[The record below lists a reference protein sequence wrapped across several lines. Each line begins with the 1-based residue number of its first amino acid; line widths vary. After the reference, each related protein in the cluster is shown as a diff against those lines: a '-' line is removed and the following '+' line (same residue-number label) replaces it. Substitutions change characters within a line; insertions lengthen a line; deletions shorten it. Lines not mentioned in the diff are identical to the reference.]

1 MICIYSQNNTEYSK
15 NGDAVLTPISCT
27 LAVTINSS
35 WQLSLEHPYDAEE
48 RYKYIKVGAVIRAD
62 INCIRELGSVQQRF
76 RIYQVN
82 KGDNSISAIAF
93 PIGMEASYDAPID
106 NLNIDG
112 TAQQAITALQAY
124 TQKYT
129 LSTDVT
135 KTARASYAN
144 TNLITALAS
153 SDASSFLRTWG
164 GELLYDNLNLK
175 VRNRLGDNVAGE
187 HRILYGKNLSSVSH
201 ELDDS
206 GLITRIYP
214 ISIDGIRLNGTGYV
228 DSDRASQYPV
238 RHARYMQAPYNLIDQ
253 NAGSN
258 SRTAVQTRTA
268 IAAITNSASTTSHT
282 ACDSALDAGIQPEY
296 IKSIRSDI
304 ISAVQTMALNGVVSA
319 SLYNAV
325 ASVIA
330 SSMSWLNE
338 LEQPEWSWRGDAETG
353 YWYGNDDSYA
363 KNMYVKISK
372 TWSYFG
378 DDGIWQEPRD
388 DKGTWD
394 WYQDST
400 GKKYGNFNK
409 YFAHNEYVYIT
420 MEGTLT
426 CYWFNEEGW
435 YESEYTEE
443 SSWTWHGSGTAE
455 DPYWFGEDGAGDN
468 AKKYA
473 HDCWLFIDGVYYF
486 FDSYGYYDGS
496 TKFEDYRWDWVES
509 DERFWFGNAEDK
521 TYGATYLTSQWCK
534 INGDWYYFDAN
545 GYAESANNSIARTTA
560 YFTSGMAALAT
571 VVSTQKSALYTLLY
585 SLMTEWC
592 QSQYAQ
598 GVDLPRL
605 TISIDMVDLSKTT
618 EYAGYENL
626 ESVKLGDSVMCED
639 YKHNIS
645 TSDQRVIG
653 LIYDCI
659 RNYNNNVVLGS
670 PALAV
675 SQMLSGSSANNA
687 VAGGFDTSAIEQQ
700 LNAQTSAIGALQ
712 SGKQDK
718 LTAGENI
725 TIVNNVISATGGGG
739 HGLEYWTETSETI
752 SRTTNETIYDFS
764 CDAQFLVENG
774 VDITYT
780 SQYYS
785 PRKYTSS
792 GKAVGALG
800 HYYDGD
806 SNPENGFVLF
816 STDPDAV
823 KVLAELN
830 GLNPQ
835 RNEAVAIS
843 YNGHTI
849 YTNGQIYNAATNTT
863 IAETS
868 GLIDV
873 GTFDSYS
880 EFVNFV
886 LNNSGLEIHTNLLKQ
901 TGIGV
906 GDKVVWGGNRYSASD
921 EYPFYATDEGLIYGK
936 KHISKGTH
944 EGISGDT
951 NFIKTTANEVGTWQN
966 GQGWQRCIVTRVTG
980 TPRKVVM
987 GYSQDTINHPIIVVA
1002 SLTPLDFEWGFSNNT
1017 LYPPYDVQ
1025 TWESKETYPVTP
1037 EGSTFGYNTGSC
1049 QYDGATWYVLLIDT
1063 TTWSGG
1069 TALSAS
1075 EGLTAFNKNRENNP
1089 EAMGL
1094 ALLEAAQA
1102 KSTTTVTMEITAE
1115 GDIIKYYTDEK
1126 IIIDV
1131 DADGNALFKEITTD
1145 AGSLTSQMAQKQNL
1159 LTAGENI
1166 QINGNTISATD
1177 TTYEEFDGDSAGLVP
1192 AVQSQSGKFL
1202 KDDGTWATP
1211 SGGGGSANI
1220 VELTQAEY
1228 DALPSSKLSDDTLY
1242 MVYFDGGQT
1251 LDPNYNY
1258 YKYGQN
1264 DEIVVRV
1271 YHEGQ
1276 ADQEIRWYFHEYTQ
1290 VAALIPIPAELGS
1303 YWSGANTAK
1312 AYTSNTSTVCG
1323 WIAITDYLG
1332 GRMGI
1337 YSPNWGQYLTGPIDA
1352 MVVIGGGA
1360 EQSTVYSDPYVYIQD
1375 SPPFTKIYYNT
1386 HEFTHKV
1393 TANPTGTATAILSKM
1408 EVDGIIYKM
1417 GERIS
1422 YGTTIPTADAN
1433 DGDLYIL
1440 LDGNNSKQGEYLYMN
1455 NAWVQIEGGT
1465 P

>member
-282 ACDSALDAGIQPEY
+282 ACDNALDAGIQPEY

-330 SSMSWLNE
+330 NSMGWLNE

-496 TKFEDYRWDWVES
+496 TKFEDYRWDWVKS

-571 VVSTQKSALYTLLY
+571 VVSTQKAALYTLLY
-585 SLMTEWC
+585 TLMTEWC

-718 LTAGENI
+718 MSAGDHI
-725 TIVNNVISATGGGG
+725 SIVNNRISATGV
-739 HGLEYWTETSETI
+739 GLQYWHET
-752 SRTTNETIYDFS
+752 
-764 CDAQFLVENG
+764 A
-774 VDITYT
+774 
-780 SQYYS
+780 
-785 PRKYTSS
+785 
-792 GKAVGALG
+792 
-800 HYYDGD
+800 
-806 SNPENGFVLF
+806 
-816 STDPDAV
+816 
-823 KVLAELN
+823 
-830 GLNPQ
+830 
-835 RNEAVAIS
+835 
-843 YNGHTI
+843 
-849 YTNGQIYNAATNTT
+849 
-863 IAETS
+863 
-868 GLIDV
+868 
-873 GTFDSYS
+873 
-880 EFVNFV
+880 
-886 LNNSGLEIHTNLLKQ
+886 
-901 TGIGV
+901 
-906 GDKVVWGGNRYSASD
+906 NR
-921 EYPFYATDEGLIYGK
+921 FYRE
-936 KHISKGTH
+936 GTH
-944 EGISGDT
+944 EGISGDEGT
-951 NFIKTTANEVGTWQN
+951 VKVGQEIGNYVVGDGWTRCLVFRMKNTTAPYIMGIGEQSWDTMQ
-966 GQGWQRCIVTRVTG
+966 IVIATTNQ
-980 TPRKVVM
+980 T
-987 GYSQDTINHPIIVVA
+987 D
-1002 SLTPLDFEWGFSNNT
+1002 LDFEWGYSNNT
-1017 LYPPYDVQ
+1017 LVEPYGVEEWFDKDEYTGGYDTASVTYNGK
-1025 TWESKETYPVTP
+1025 TWYCLQIHPARKYNFGCSISGISKIFSAEYNDDAATNGLKLLQACHATDHIEVVTEIGTETYAFKYGGDDKT
-1037 EGSTFGYNTGSC
+1037 Y
-1049 QYDGATWYVLLIDT
+1049 AYVDT
-1063 TTWSGG
+1063 
-1069 TALSAS
+1069 
-1075 EGLTAFNKNRENNP
+1075 
-1089 EAMGL
+1089 
-1094 ALLEAAQA
+1094 
-1102 KSTTTVTMEITAE
+1102 
-1115 GDIIKYYTDEK
+1115 
-1126 IIIDV
+1126 
-1131 DADGNALFKEITTD
+1131 DGNALFKEITTD

-1177 TTYEEFDGDSAGLVP
+1177 TTYEEFDGDNAGLVP
-1192 AVQSQSGKFL
+1192 AVQTQSGKFL

-1211 SGGGGSANI
+1211 SGGSGGGSHSRTLLYDTNVTTTGQFTLNDDLGNYDDIEVIVGFTTGKSKTTFRFDANWFI
-1220 VELTQAEY
+1220 NSFPYVAGATASTNHYLACVY
-1228 DALPSSKLSDDTLY
+1228 DTYYVRLIMGDSANKLY
-1242 MVYFDGGQT
+1242 MTETNYLMIEEVYGI
-1251 LDPNYNY
+1251 
-1258 YKYGQN
+1258 KY
-1264 DEIVVRV
+1264 
-1271 YHEGQ
+1271 
-1276 ADQEIRWYFHEYTQ
+1276 
-1290 VAALIPIPAELGS
+1290 
-1303 YWSGANTAK
+1303 
-1312 AYTSNTSTVCG
+1312 
-1323 WIAITDYLG
+1323 
-1332 GRMGI
+1332 
-1337 YSPNWGQYLTGPIDA
+1337 
-1352 MVVIGGGA
+1352 
-1360 EQSTVYSDPYVYIQD
+1360 
-1375 SPPFTKIYYNT
+1375 
-1386 HEFTHKV
+1386 
-1393 TANPTGTATAILSKM
+1393 
-1408 EVDGIIYKM
+1408 
-1417 GERIS
+1417 
-1422 YGTTIPTADAN
+1422 
-1433 DGDLYIL
+1433 
-1440 LDGNNSKQGEYLYMN
+1440 
-1455 NAWVQIEGGT
+1455 
-1465 P
+1465 

>member
-112 TAQQAITALQAY
+112 TAQQAITAFQAY

-129 LSTDVT
+129 LSTDVN

-175 VRNRLGDNVAGE
+175 IRNRLGDNVAGE

-214 ISIDGIRLNGTGYV
+214 ISIDGIRLNGTGYI

-253 NAGSN
+253 KAGSN

-282 ACDSALDAGIQPEY
+282 ACDNALDAGIQPEY

-304 ISAVQTMALNGVVSA
+304 ISAVQTMALTGVVSA
-319 SLYNAV
+319 SLYNAA

-353 YWYGNDDSYA
+353 YWYGNNDSYA

-400 GKKYGNFNK
+400 GKKYGNFKK

-420 MEGTLT
+420 MDGVLT

-521 TYGATYLTSQWCK
+521 TYGATYLASQWCK

-560 YFTSGMAALAT
+560 YFTSGMAALTT

-585 SLMTEWC
+585 TLMTEWC

-670 PALAV
+670 PTLAV

-725 TIVNNVISATGGGG
+725 TIVNNVISATGGG
-739 HGLEYWTETSETI
+739 HGLEYWEETPQRFYRDYKVDGISADEGFKLTEWKSAHWSGYSTSAGYLYRNKNGAKVIVGEVSDGSSYSDCRRIVIASTNEDDLEWEWATCIPSEDPLTPTSEW
-752 SRTTNETIYDFS
+752 
-764 CDAQFLVENG
+764 
-774 VDITYT
+774 
-780 SQYYS
+780 
-785 PRKYTSS
+785 
-792 GKAVGALG
+792 
-800 HYYDGD
+800 
-806 SNPENGFVLF
+806 
-816 STDPDAV
+816 
-823 KVLAELN
+823 
-830 GLNPQ
+830 
-835 RNEAVAIS
+835 
-843 YNGHTI
+843 
-849 YTNGQIYNAATNTT
+849 
-863 IAETS
+863 
-868 GLIDV
+868 
-873 GTFDSYS
+873 GT
-880 EFVNFV
+880 
-886 LNNSGLEIHTNLLKQ
+886 
-901 TGIGV
+901 
-906 GDKVVWGGNRYSASD
+906 
-921 EYPFYATDEGLIYGK
+921 
-936 KHISKGTH
+936 
-944 EGISGDT
+944 
-951 NFIKTTANEVGTWQN
+951 
-966 GQGWQRCIVTRVTG
+966 
-980 TPRKVVM
+980 
-987 GYSQDTINHPIIVVA
+987 
-1002 SLTPLDFEWGFSNNT
+1002 
-1017 LYPPYDVQ
+1017 
-1025 TWESKETYPVTP
+1025 KETYPLVPSQYPAYDFGWQTATISY
-1037 EGSTFGYNTGSC
+1037 EGV
-1049 QYDGATWYVLLIDT
+1049 TWYIMAIQPMYGDGYQHFENGDLLAKY
-1063 TTWSGG
+1063 
-1069 TALSAS
+1069 TASMRSMTCAEL
-1075 EGLTAFNKNRENNP
+1075 GQF
-1089 EAMGL
+1089 
-1094 ALLEAAQA
+1094 LLEQIHASDKVDVQV
-1102 KSTTTVTMEITAE
+1102 SIGVNGNVFQWVIDGEEIAWINE
-1115 GDIIKYYTDEK
+1115 
-1126 IIIDV
+1126 
-1131 DADGNALFKEITTD
+1131 DGNALFKEITTD

-1166 QINGNTISATD
+1166 QINGDTISATD
-1177 TTYEEFDGDSAGLVP
+1177 TTYEEFDGDDAGLVP
-1192 AVQSQSGKFL
+1192 AVTTPSGKVL
-1202 KDDGTWATP
+1202 SDDGTWVEGGTIIEANPSDSATSTLTKLRVDDTIYAISGG
-1211 SGGGGSANI
+1211 SGGGGSDVLYSGLAVGQITLSKSIEDYSLI
-1220 VELTQAEY
+1220 VATINEDQYSTYQLIGQY
-1228 DALPSSKLSDDTLY
+1228 SPSIVTTYSNTSIFIISPYGLNDGFYRYKFSDDTH
-1242 MVYFDGGQT
+1242 MVWDDG
-1251 LDPNYNY
+1251 
-1258 YKYGQN
+1258 
-1264 DEIVVRV
+1264 R
-1271 YHEGQ
+1271 
-1276 ADQEIRWYFHEYTQ
+1276 TQ
-1290 VAALIPIPAELGS
+1290 QQSMVII
-1303 YWSGANTAK
+1303 
-1312 AYTSNTSTVCG
+1312 
-1323 WIAITDYLG
+1323 
-1332 GRMGI
+1332 GI
-1337 YSPNWGQYLTGPIDA
+1337 
-1352 MVVIGGGA
+1352 
-1360 EQSTVYSDPYVYIQD
+1360 
-1375 SPPFTKIYYNT
+1375 K
-1386 HEFTHKV
+1386 
-1393 TANPTGTATAILSKM
+1393 
-1408 EVDGIIYKM
+1408 
-1417 GERIS
+1417 
-1422 YGTTIPTADAN
+1422 
-1433 DGDLYIL
+1433 
-1440 LDGNNSKQGEYLYMN
+1440 
-1455 NAWVQIEGGT
+1455 
-1465 P
+1465 

>member
-175 VRNRLGDNVAGE
+175 IRNRLGDNVAGE

-282 ACDSALDAGIQPEY
+282 ACDNALDAGIQPEY

-319 SLYNAV
+319 SLYNAA

-400 GKKYGNFNK
+400 GKKYGNYNK

-420 MEGTLT
+420 MDGVLT

-571 VVSTQKSALYTLLY
+571 VVSTQKAALYTLLY
-585 SLMTEWC
+585 TLMTEWC

-718 LTAGENI
+718 MSAGDYI
-725 TIVNNVISATGGGG
+725 SIVNNRISA
-739 HGLEYWTETSETI
+739 HGVGLQYWTETSEK
-752 SRTTNETIYDFS
+752 IY
-764 CDAQFLVENG
+764 QTG
-774 VDITYT
+774 TH
-780 SQYYS
+780 
-785 PRKYTSS
+785 R
-792 GKAVGALG
+792 G
-800 HYYDGD
+800 
-806 SNPENGFVLF
+806 
-816 STDPDAV
+816 
-823 KVLAELN
+823 
-830 GLNPQ
+830 
-835 RNEAVAIS
+835 
-843 YNGHTI
+843 
-849 YTNGQIYNAATNTT
+849 
-863 IAETS
+863 TS
-868 GLIDV
+868 GDA
-873 GTFDSYS
+873 DY
-880 EFVNFV
+880 
-886 LNNSGLEIHTNLLKQ
+886 LKRS
-901 TGIGV
+901 T
-906 GDKVVWGGNRYSASD
+906 
-921 EYPFYATDEGLIYGK
+921 
-936 KHISKGTH
+936 
-944 EGISGDT
+944 
-951 NFIKTTANEVGTWQN
+951 NEVGYFLN
-966 GQGWQRCIVTRVTG
+966 GQGWTRCIVVRLKGKPRNVLMGVTAHVGG
-980 TPRKVVM
+980 T
-987 GYSQDTINHPIIVVA
+987 HPIICYA
-1002 SLTPLDFEWGFSNNT
+1002 SLDPLDFEWGYSNNT
-1017 LYPPYDVQ
+1017 LNPPYGVTQWQDK
-1025 TWESKETYPVTP
+1025 STYPVPTSGYP
-1037 EGSTFGYNTGSC
+1037 YYFGWKTATATYEGNTWNILAVDC
-1049 QYDGATWYVLLIDT
+1049 LYWDGGDGVGASDGIEIFSWSKWAVQPDISLVGIDLLDAANAVSYVDVVAEIGTNTHFLRYGNDDETIIDIDT
-1063 TTWSGG
+1063 
-1069 TALSAS
+1069 
-1075 EGLTAFNKNRENNP
+1075 
-1089 EAMGL
+1089 
-1094 ALLEAAQA
+1094 
-1102 KSTTTVTMEITAE
+1102 
-1115 GDIIKYYTDEK
+1115 
-1126 IIIDV
+1126 
-1131 DADGNALFKEITTD
+1131 DGNAILNEVTT
-1145 AGSLTSQMAQKQNL
+1145 K
-1159 LTAGENI
+1159 
-1166 QINGNTISATD
+1166 
-1177 TTYEEFDGDSAGLVP
+1177 
-1192 AVQSQSGKFL
+1192 
-1202 KDDGTWATP
+1202 DGT
-1211 SGGGGSANI
+1211 
-1220 VELTQAEY
+1220 LTEQMGRK
-1228 DALPSSKLSDDTLY
+1228 S
-1242 MVYFDGGQT
+1242 
-1251 LDPNYNY
+1251 
-1258 YKYGQN
+1258 
-1264 DEIVVRV
+1264 
-1271 YHEGQ
+1271 H
-1276 ADQEIRWYFHEYTQ
+1276 
-1290 VAALIPIPAELGS
+1290 
-1303 YWSGANTAK
+1303 
-1312 AYTSNTSTVCG
+1312 
-1323 WIAITDYLG
+1323 IT
-1332 GRMGI
+1332 
-1337 YSPNWGQYLTGPIDA
+1337 
-1352 MVVIGGGA
+1352 
-1360 EQSTVYSDPYVYIQD
+1360 
-1375 SPPFTKIYYNT
+1375 
-1386 HEFTHKV
+1386 
-1393 TANPTGTATAILSKM
+1393 
-1408 EVDGIIYKM
+1408 
-1417 GERIS
+1417 
-1422 YGTTIPTADAN
+1422 YGTTAPTGDALDGDMYIMLDAN
-1433 DGDLYIL
+1433 NAKVGTYLYI
-1440 LDGNNSKQGEYLYMN
+1440 SS
-1455 NAWVQIEGGT
+1455 AWVQIEGGT

>member
-112 TAQQAITALQAY
+112 TAQQAITAFQAY

-129 LSTDVT
+129 LSTDVN

-175 VRNRLGDNVAGE
+175 IRNRLGDNVAGE

-214 ISIDGIRLNGTGYV
+214 ISIDGIRLNGTGYI

-253 NAGSN
+253 KAGSN

-282 ACDSALDAGIQPEY
+282 ACDNALDAGIQPEY

-304 ISAVQTMALNGVVSA
+304 ISAVQTMALTGVVSA
-319 SLYNAV
+319 SLYNAA

-353 YWYGNDDSYA
+353 YWYGNNDSYA

-400 GKKYGNFNK
+400 GKKYGNFKK

-420 MEGTLT
+420 MDGVLT

-521 TYGATYLTSQWCK
+521 TYGATYLASQWCK

-560 YFTSGMAALAT
+560 YFTSGMAALTT

-585 SLMTEWC
+585 TLMTEWC

-670 PALAV
+670 PTLAV

-725 TIVNNVISATGGGG
+725 TIVNNVISATGGG
-739 HGLEYWTETSETI
+739 HGLEYWEETPQRFYRDYKVDGISADEGFKLTEWKSAHWSGYSTSAGYLYRNKNGAKVIVGEVSDGSSYSDCRRIVIASTNEDDLEWEWATCIPSEDPLTPTSEW
-752 SRTTNETIYDFS
+752 
-764 CDAQFLVENG
+764 
-774 VDITYT
+774 
-780 SQYYS
+780 
-785 PRKYTSS
+785 
-792 GKAVGALG
+792 
-800 HYYDGD
+800 
-806 SNPENGFVLF
+806 
-816 STDPDAV
+816 
-823 KVLAELN
+823 
-830 GLNPQ
+830 
-835 RNEAVAIS
+835 
-843 YNGHTI
+843 
-849 YTNGQIYNAATNTT
+849 
-863 IAETS
+863 
-868 GLIDV
+868 
-873 GTFDSYS
+873 GT
-880 EFVNFV
+880 
-886 LNNSGLEIHTNLLKQ
+886 
-901 TGIGV
+901 
-906 GDKVVWGGNRYSASD
+906 
-921 EYPFYATDEGLIYGK
+921 
-936 KHISKGTH
+936 
-944 EGISGDT
+944 
-951 NFIKTTANEVGTWQN
+951 
-966 GQGWQRCIVTRVTG
+966 
-980 TPRKVVM
+980 
-987 GYSQDTINHPIIVVA
+987 
-1002 SLTPLDFEWGFSNNT
+1002 
-1017 LYPPYDVQ
+1017 
-1025 TWESKETYPVTP
+1025 KETYPLVPSQYPAYDFGWQTATISY
-1037 EGSTFGYNTGSC
+1037 EGV
-1049 QYDGATWYVLLIDT
+1049 TWYIMAIQPMYGDGYQHFENGDLLAKY
-1063 TTWSGG
+1063 
-1069 TALSAS
+1069 TASMRSMTCAEL
-1075 EGLTAFNKNRENNP
+1075 GQF
-1089 EAMGL
+1089 
-1094 ALLEAAQA
+1094 LLEQIHASDKVDVQV
-1102 KSTTTVTMEITAE
+1102 SIGVNGNVFQWVIDGEEIAWINE
-1115 GDIIKYYTDEK
+1115 
-1126 IIIDV
+1126 
-1131 DADGNALFKEITTD
+1131 DGNALFKEITTD

-1166 QINGNTISATD
+1166 QINGGTISATD

-1192 AVQSQSGKFL
+1192 AVETQSGKFL

-1258 YKYGQN
+1258 YKYGDN

-1276 ADQEIRWYFHEYTQ
+1276 ADQEVLWFFNN
-1290 VAALIPIPAELGS
+1290 
-1303 YWSGANTAK
+1303 W
-1312 AYTSNTSTVCG
+1312 TSTALDNSIPTKLQA
-1323 WIAITDYLG
+1323 WKPTNTQP
-1332 GRMGI
+1332 I
-1337 YSPNWGQYLTGPIDA
+1337 YSDSYATVGGEQTSWVGFYANSIRSWSLDLGTGYIGTVNAVVNPYPTSAGQQENGY
-1352 MVVIGGGA
+1352 
-1360 EQSTVYSDPYVYIQD
+1360 YSPYVYIQD

-1393 TANPTGTATAILSKM
+1393 TANPTGTATAILNKM

-1417 GERIS
+1417 GGRTS
-1422 YGTTIPTADAN
+1422 YGIVAPTADAN

-1440 LDGNNSKQGEYLYMN
+1440 LDSNNSKQGEYLYMN
-1455 NAWVQIEGGT
+1455 NAWVQIE
-1465 P
+1465 

>member
-175 VRNRLGDNVAGE
+175 IRNRLGDNVAGE

-228 DSDRASQYPV
+228 DSNRASQYPV

-282 ACDSALDAGIQPEY
+282 ACDNALDAGIQPEY

-319 SLYNAV
+319 SLYNAA

-585 SLMTEWC
+585 TLMTEWC

-687 VAGGFDTSAIEQQ
+687 VAGGFDTSAIETALTTQG
-700 LNAQTSAIGALQ
+700 NAIASLQ
-712 SGKQDK
+712 NGKQDK
-718 LTAGENI
+718 LTAGANI
-725 TIVNNVISATGGGG
+725 SIINNVISATGGT
-739 HGLEYWTETSETI
+739 GLQYWHETPTRFYREGIHEGLSADGYI
-752 SRTTNETIYDFS
+752 
-764 CDAQFLVENG
+764 
-774 VDITYT
+774 YT
-780 SQYYS
+780 SCNWNNY
-785 PRKYTSS
+785 
-792 GKAVGALG
+792 VGGLIQGYEYQKLTEEPAIMAEFGYGLNQAIVIVG
-800 HYYDGD
+800 L
-806 SNPENGFVLF
+806 SEN
-816 STDPDAV
+816 AV
-823 KVLAELN
+823 KWQWRVRQATTDWLTMS
-830 GLNPQ
+830 
-835 RNEAVAIS
+835 S
-843 YNGHTI
+843 YPSTM
-849 YTNGQIYNAATNTT
+849 YNV
-863 IAETS
+863 S
-868 GLIDV
+868 
-873 GTFDSYS
+873 F
-880 EFVNFV
+880 
-886 LNNSGLEIHTNLLKQ
+886 
-901 TGIGV
+901 
-906 GDKVVWGGNRYSASD
+906 
-921 EYPFYATDEGLIYGK
+921 
-936 KHISKGTH
+936 
-944 EGISGDT
+944 
-951 NFIKTTANEVGTWQN
+951 
-966 GQGWQRCIVTRVTG
+966 
-980 TPRKVVM
+980 M
-987 GYSQDTINHPIIVVA
+987 
-1002 SLTPLDFEWGFSNNT
+1002 
-1017 LYPPYDVQ
+1017 
-1025 TWESKETYPVTP
+1025 
-1037 EGSTFGYNTGSC
+1037 YN
-1049 QYDGATWYVLLIDT
+1049 GATWYASIIKVL
-1063 TTWSGG
+1063 SGYDSTG
-1069 TALSAS
+1069 TV
-1075 EGLTAFNKNRENNP
+1075 EGLSSIDATIMPSNDDAG
-1089 EAMGL
+1089 AIYL
-1094 ALLEAAQA
+1094 AKHFVDVDNATDKVA
-1102 KSTTTVTMEITAE
+1102 VVMEIGTQSYILKYGGE
-1115 GDIIKYYTDEK
+1115 GKTFTSIDI
-1126 IIIDV
+1126 
-1131 DADGNALFKEITTD
+1131 DGNAVFKEVTTD
-1145 AGSLTSQMAQKQNL
+1145 AGSLTSQMAAKQNA
-1159 LTAGENI
+1159 LTAGANI
-1166 QINGNTISATD
+1166 QINGDTISATD
-1177 TTYEEFDGDSAGLVP
+1177 TTYIAGDNIDITNGVISSPNDVLIGTSEPTSATGNNGNAYYKYNVTSETTEDQVTLPTFVDDQSTQVVITDFENYTKIKFVYTDINQNIHSDVWNISVLPQTTNPQWGQGGDIWISNGYNYIVCGRDSNGLWIKECGNHLQELYACYDVNDYEVDKEYVKIEGEWYQ
-1192 AVQSQSGKFL
+1192 AS
-1202 KDDGTWATP
+1202 
-1211 SGGGGSANI
+1211 SGGGGGGGKITLLASPPTGSTSFPLNTNI
-1220 VELTQAEY
+1220 TLAE
-1228 DALPSSKLSDDTLY
+1228 AITN
-1242 MVYFDGGQT
+1242 FDC
-1251 LDPNYNY
+1251 
-1258 YKYGQN
+1258 
-1264 DEIVVRV
+1264 IM
-1271 YHEGQ
+1271 
-1276 ADQEIRWYFHEYTQ
+1276 FC
-1290 VAALIPIPAELGS
+1290 PA
-1303 YWSGANTAK
+1303 WSGGPAAIAYPPAIYPVAYFKALTNRAFTYYGTAGYNDVGYVNDTTVQFFRN
-1312 AYTSNTSTVCG
+1312 AGETVCN
-1323 WIAITDYLG
+1323 AIY
-1332 GRMGI
+1332 GI
-1337 YSPNWGQYLTGPIDA
+1337 KY
-1352 MVVIGGGA
+1352 
-1360 EQSTVYSDPYVYIQD
+1360 
-1375 SPPFTKIYYNT
+1375 
-1386 HEFTHKV
+1386 
-1393 TANPTGTATAILSKM
+1393 
-1408 EVDGIIYKM
+1408 
-1417 GERIS
+1417 
-1422 YGTTIPTADAN
+1422 
-1433 DGDLYIL
+1433 
-1440 LDGNNSKQGEYLYMN
+1440 
-1455 NAWVQIEGGT
+1455 
-1465 P
+1465 

>member
-175 VRNRLGDNVAGE
+175 IRNRLGDNVAGE

-304 ISAVQTMALNGVVSA
+304 ISAVQTMALTGVVSA

-330 SSMSWLNE
+330 NSMGWLNE

-353 YWYGNDDSYA
+353 YWYGNEDGYA

-378 DDGIWQEPRD
+378 NDGIWQEPRD

-496 TKFEDYRWDWVES
+496 TKFEDYRWDWVKS
-509 DERFWFGNAEDK
+509 DERYWFGNAEDK
-521 TYGATYLTSQWCK
+521 TYAATYLVSQWAK

-571 VVSTQKSALYTLLY
+571 VVSTQKAALYTLLY
-585 SLMTEWC
+585 TLMTEWC

-718 LTAGENI
+718 LTAGDNI
-725 TIVNNVISATGGGG
+725 TIVNNVISATGGTGLQYWHETANRFYREAMISG
-739 HGLEYWTETSETI
+739 IVAGDTDALRHGFFK
-752 SRTTNETIYDFS
+752 NFKNAFS
-764 CDAQFLVENG
+764 SLYNTA
-774 VDITYT
+774 YR
-780 SQYYS
+780 
-785 PRKYTSS
+785 RKYTDNPCL
-792 GKAVGALG
+792 VGLVNIGNNYGNSTRLVIASKSERDIDWEWG
-800 HYYDGD
+800 QVNSYQDIEESDITTWNDKD
-806 SNPENGFVLF
+806 SYP
-816 STDPDAV
+816 
-823 KVLAELN
+823 
-830 GLNPQ
+830 
-835 RNEAVAIS
+835 
-843 YNGHTI
+843 
-849 YTNGQIYNAATNTT
+849 YNATSMPDS
-863 IAETS
+863 IYIGET
-868 GLIDV
+868 GWWQ
-873 GTFDSYS
+873 
-880 EFVNFV
+880 E
-886 LNNSGLEIHTNLLKQ
+886 
-901 TGIGV
+901 
-906 GDKVVWGGNRYSASD
+906 
-921 EYPFYATDEGLIYGK
+921 
-936 KHISKGTH
+936 
-944 EGISGDT
+944 
-951 NFIKTTANEVGTWQN
+951 EVTY
-966 GQGWQRCIVTRVTG
+966 QG
-980 TPRKVVM
+980 
-987 GYSQDTINHPIIVVA
+987 
-1002 SLTPLDFEWGFSNNT
+1002 E
-1017 LYPPYDVQ
+1017 
-1025 TWESKETYPVTP
+1025 
-1037 EGSTFGYNTGSC
+1037 
-1049 QYDGATWYVLLIDT
+1049 TWYVMIIQTMQGDIYSLNLELNDDT
-1063 TTWSGG
+1063 IPTYTGQINDSITTQQ
-1069 TALSAS
+1069 
-1075 EGLTAFNKNRENNP
+1075 
-1089 EAMGL
+1089 L
-1094 ALLEAAQA
+1094 ALNFLGYCHASNTAQGETSIGITDKILYRGTDA
-1102 KSTTTVTMEITAE
+1102 NAVTYI
-1115 GDIIKYYTDEK
+1115 DIQ
-1126 IIIDV
+1126 
-1131 DADGNALFKEITTD
+1131 GNAKLNEVITPNGTLTERLD
-1145 AGSLTSQMAQKQNL
+1145 AKQNS

-1166 QINGNTISATD
+1166 NISGEIISA
-1177 TTYEEFDGDSAGLVP
+1177 EVP
-1192 AVQSQSGKFL
+1192 EIEANPSGTATQTL
-1202 KDDGTWATP
+1202 SSLDVDGTIYSIP
-1211 SGGGGSANI
+1211 SGGGGGGSDVLYSGLAVGQITLSKSIEDYSLI
-1220 VELTQAEY
+1220 VATINEDQYSTYQLSGQY
-1228 DALPSSKLSDDTLY
+1228 SPSIVPNYSNTSIFIISPYGLNDGFYRYKFSDDTH
-1242 MVYFDGGQT
+1242 MVWDDGRSQ
-1251 LDPNYNY
+1251 
-1258 YKYGQN
+1258 QQSM
-1264 DEIVVRV
+1264 I
-1271 YHEGQ
+1271 
-1276 ADQEIRWYFHEYTQ
+1276 I
-1290 VAALIPIPAELGS
+1290 I
-1303 YWSGANTAK
+1303 
-1312 AYTSNTSTVCG
+1312 
-1323 WIAITDYLG
+1323 
-1332 GRMGI
+1332 GI
-1337 YSPNWGQYLTGPIDA
+1337 
-1352 MVVIGGGA
+1352 
-1360 EQSTVYSDPYVYIQD
+1360 
-1375 SPPFTKIYYNT
+1375 K
-1386 HEFTHKV
+1386 
-1393 TANPTGTATAILSKM
+1393 
-1408 EVDGIIYKM
+1408 
-1417 GERIS
+1417 
-1422 YGTTIPTADAN
+1422 
-1433 DGDLYIL
+1433 
-1440 LDGNNSKQGEYLYMN
+1440 
-1455 NAWVQIEGGT
+1455 
-1465 P
+1465 

>member
-48 RYKYIKVGAVIRAD
+48 RYKYIKVGAIIRAD

-82 KGDNSISAIAF
+82 KGDNSVSAIAF

-112 TAQQAITALQAY
+112 TAQQAITALQTY

-175 VRNRLGDNVAGE
+175 IRNRLGDNVAGE

-282 ACDSALDAGIQPEY
+282 ACDDALDAGIQPEY

-319 SLYNAV
+319 SLYNAA

-420 MEGTLT
+420 MDGVLT

-443 SSWTWHGSGTAE
+443 SSWTWHGSGTAA

-545 GYAESANNSIARTTA
+545 GYAESANSSIARTSA
-560 YFTSGMAALAT
+560 YFTTGMAALAT

-585 SLMTEWC
+585 TLMTEWC
-592 QSQYAQ
+592 QGQYAQ

-670 PALAV
+670 PTLAV
-675 SQMLSGSSANNA
+675 SQMLNGSSANNA
-687 VAGGFDTSAIEQQ
+687 VAGGFDTSAIETALTTQG
-700 LNAQTSAIGALQ
+700 NAIATLQ
-712 SGKQDK
+712 NGKQDK

-725 TIVNNVISATGGGG
+725 TIVNNVISATGGA
-739 HGLEYWTETSETI
+739 GLQYWHETPT
-752 SRTTNETIYDFS
+752 R
-764 CDAQFLVENG
+764 
-774 VDITYT
+774 
-780 SQYYS
+780 
-785 PRKYTSS
+785 
-792 GKAVGALG
+792 
-800 HYYDGD
+800 
-806 SNPENGFVLF
+806 
-816 STDPDAV
+816 
-823 KVLAELN
+823 
-830 GLNPQ
+830 
-835 RNEAVAIS
+835 
-843 YNGHTI
+843 
-849 YTNGQIYNAATNTT
+849 
-863 IAETS
+863 
-868 GLIDV
+868 
-873 GTFDSYS
+873 
-880 EFVNFV
+880 
-886 LNNSGLEIHTNLLKQ
+886 
-901 TGIGV
+901 
-906 GDKVVWGGNRYSASD
+906 
-921 EYPFYATDEGLIYGK
+921 FYRE
-936 KHISKGTH
+936 GTH
-944 EGISGDT
+944 EGISGL
-951 NFIKTTANEVGTWQN
+951 ANYLKPSNNEIGYYESGAGWDRSIVVRLKGNTRNVIMGITWQ
-966 GQGWQRCIVTRVTG
+966 QGNRHPLICFA
-980 TPRKVVM
+980 
-987 GYSQDTINHPIIVVA
+987 SQD
-1002 SLTPLDFEWGFSNNT
+1002 SLDFEWGYSNNT
-1017 LYPPYDVQ
+1017 FQPPFGVAEWQDK
-1025 TWESKETYPVTP
+1025 STYPVPTS
-1037 EGSTFGYNTGSC
+1037 GFDWYFGYAFSTATYNGVTWNILLVDCLYWDGGDGYSSTEGIAEFSKGKWGNKPDASLVG
-1049 QYDGATWYVLLIDT
+1049 YDLLETANAKPYIEVVTEMGTQTYAFKYGGDDAPITYIDT
-1063 TTWSGG
+1063 
-1069 TALSAS
+1069 
-1075 EGLTAFNKNRENNP
+1075 
-1089 EAMGL
+1089 
-1094 ALLEAAQA
+1094 
-1102 KSTTTVTMEITAE
+1102 
-1115 GDIIKYYTDEK
+1115 
-1126 IIIDV
+1126 
-1131 DADGNALFKEITTD
+1131 DGNALFKEITTD
-1145 AGSLTSQMAQKQNL
+1145 AGSLTQQMAQKQNL

-1166 QINGNTISATD
+1166 QIDGDTISATD
-1177 TTYEEFDGDSAGLVP
+1177 TDEISELSDVNLTNIADGEVLKYDATNQEWVNAAGGTNVVANPSGSA
-1192 AVQSQSGKFL
+1192 S
-1202 KDDGTWATP
+1202 ATLNKVAIDNVIYSLP
-1211 SGGGGSANI
+1211 SGGGGGGSF
-1220 VELTQAEY
+1220 VGLTKSQY
-1228 DALPSSKLSDDTLY
+1228 DALPTSEKEDTSKLYLVQEGGGIPAVEDLIMTSNDWS
-1242 MVYFDGGQT
+1242 VYREGSMT
-1251 LDPNYNY
+1251 INWINS
-1258 YKYGQN
+1258 
-1264 DEIVVRV
+1264 EIVFDWTGGSSIGGNIVKK
-1271 YHEGQ
+1271 
-1276 ADQEIRWYFHEYTQ
+1276 
-1290 VAALIPIPAELGS
+1290 VAIPANASKIKFKITTGSSYSTSIDRFRVFIGVRTTYQTGIILPYYSINDWLAKTDFYTNNAVWEGELDLS
-1303 YWSGANTAK
+1303 SVNVDTYLYITAHGWD
-1312 AYTSNTSTVCG
+1312 ATVN
-1323 WIAITDYLG
+1323 YLE
-1332 GRMGI
+1332 
-1337 YSPNWGQYLTGPIDA
+1337 
-1352 MVVIGGGA
+1352 VVIPSSA
-1360 EQSTVYSDPYVYIQD
+1360 ETTRHTYWNNAKWSQWAS
-1375 SPPFTKIYYNT
+1375 N
-1386 HEFTHKV
+1386 
-1393 TANPTGTATAILSKM
+1393 
-1408 EVDGIIYKM
+1408 
-1417 GERIS
+1417 RIT
-1422 YGTTIPTADAN
+1422 YGTTTPTGDAN

-1440 LDGNNSKQGEYLYMN
+1440 LDSNNSKQGEYLYMN
-1455 NAWVQIEGGT
+1455 NAWVQIE
-1465 P
+1465 